1 LLHYNAQINFDQSC
15 IHNIKGIVGFYNLK
29 YKTTTCEMQCV
40 AITRNRNE
48 IKIPPHQNKN
58 KTNKC

>member
-1 LLHYNAQINFDQSC
+1 MRKSISTNLLFITS
-15 IHNIKGIVGFYNLK
+15 KVLWFYIILNM
-29 YKTTTCEMQCV
+29 TTTCEMQCV